1 MKIRGTRR
9 ENKWLKEVKMGLNI
23 RGRRG
28 REEYEGK
35 KGKIC
40 LEETQEERRGVKSR
54 KLDKDEK

>member
-1 MKIRGTRR
+1 
-9 ENKWLKEVKMGLNI
+9 MGLNI